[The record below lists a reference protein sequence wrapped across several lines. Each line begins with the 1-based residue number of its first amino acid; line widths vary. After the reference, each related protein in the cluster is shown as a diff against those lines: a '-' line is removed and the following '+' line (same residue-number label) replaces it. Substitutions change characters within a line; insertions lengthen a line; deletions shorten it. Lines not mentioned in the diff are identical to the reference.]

1 MMAEA
6 ASVDKMMHPLDYDR
20 ALADLLE
27 LDNTIGKTKEWL
39 KRNKLDNTIGKTKEW
54 LKRNKLDEDTLIL
67 TTADHGH
74 SFDVYGSVDTQFFNS
89 FSDDQEVEKKNSIG
103 KNNHG
108 GMHGLQFTC

>member
-27 LDNTIGKTKEWL
+27 
-39 KRNKLDNTIGKTKEW
+39 LDNTIGKTKEW